1 MEMGSAASQNPT
13 ARRHTCPV
21 CSAETWST
29 EAEDAPCRNCGKPL
43 PLDKHVPLETLA
55 SAVLSPPKSPM
66 DETLTSY
73 LAAPL
78 PEEVLRK
85 SANPANLFGKY
96 VFLHE
101 IGRGA
106 TGTVLKAW
114 DTYLSRHVA
123 LKFLH
128 SSATRTIE
136 LDDSQRVQDFLRE
149 ARLAARLRHPHIV
162 QIHEVD
168 CREGRY
174 FISMDFIGGGTLAER
189 IHGTGESRTPTRFY
203 HEPRR
208 FLELLHT
215 IALAVHHAHRQSPP
229 VVHRDL
235 KPQNV
240 LLDGQDKPF
249 VADFGLAGEVQGGP
263 LAGAGGV
270 RGTPAYM
277 APEQALGRTEEID
290 PRTDVYS
297 LGVILFEMLAG
308 EAPFKGENI
317 PSVLRKVVTQDPDV
331 PGRVADR
338 ILGASKELAACPPAL
353 RAALDGICL
362 KALAKKREDRY
373 ESALQF
379 AGALA
384 PHFREAEDVP
394 VAEPPRKPIRGLT
407 VALAGTLIAL
417 AGVASLRWIAPRP
430 AAAPAPRPGDDL
442 ALLASRCLASGEWAA
457 LRDVTAELRRRAP
470 EHPKL
475 AGLEAAIAS
484 RGAEIERH
492 RREWDDLM
500 GRLRAGAAFP
510 DDLDR
515 RLAAFPEL
523 KADLRRELSLV
534 LTQRESTLL
543 QQTEALAAGGP
554 SPAWTAPETKSRAAA
569 LRAGLKDLFAVSSTL
584 RDGFDSRPL
593 TAAGARLDALLA
605 YLGTWSL
612 RINLHPFAE
621 FSIRSDQAE
630 LAHDFTPSRFEG
642 IEIRAD
648 EPLLEVAWP
657 SFRDPRRR
665 WSGRLPSLSP
675 GDTLVVSGD
684 PEHPELRVER
694 P

>member
-1 MEMGSAASQNPT
+1 MEFGSAASQNPT

-29 EAEDAPCRNCGKPL
+29 GADDAPCHNCGKPL
-43 PLDKHVPLETLA
+43 PIDGPLPIESFA

-106 TGTVLKAW
+106 TGTVLKGW

-128 SSATRTIE
+128 PSATRTIE

-189 IHGTGESRTPTRFY
+189 IHGTAEARTPTRFY

-249 VADFGLAGEVQGGP
+249 VADFGLAGEIQGGP

-308 EAPFKGENI
+308 EAPFKGDNI

-338 ILGASKELAACPPAL
+338 NLGAAKELAACPREF

-362 KALAKKREDRY
+362 KALSKKREDRY

-379 AGALA
+379 AGALS
-384 PHFREAEDVP
+384 PFLQEADAGP
-394 VAEPPRKPIRGLT
+394 ASEPPRRKIRVLT
-407 VALAGTLIAL
+407 LALAGILFAL
-417 AGVASLRWIAPRP
+417 AGVAVWRGAGGRP
-430 AAAPAPRPGDDL
+430 AAAPAARPGDDL
-442 ALLASRCLASGEWAA
+442 ALLASRCLAAGEWTS
-457 LRDVTAELRRRAP
+457 LRDVVKELRRRAP

-475 AGLEAAIAS
+475 AGLEGTITS
-484 RGAEIERH
+484 RDAEIERH
-492 RREWDDLM
+492 RRDWAELM
-500 GRLRAGAAFP
+500 GRLRAGGEFP
-510 DDLDR
+510 DDLER

-523 KADLRRELSLV
+523 RADLRSELSLV
-534 LTQRESTLL
+534 LTQREASLI
-543 QQTEALAAGGP
+543 QQTDALAGSGP
-554 SPAWTAPETKSRAAA
+554 SPAWTAAESKSRAAA
-569 LRAGLKDLFAVSSTL
+569 LRAGLRDLVGVSSTF
-584 RDGFDSRPL
+584 RDGFDTRPL
-593 TAAGARLDALLA
+593 MAAAARLDALIA

-621 FSIRSDQAE
+621 FSVRGEQSE
-630 LAHDFTPSRFEG
+630 LAHDFTPARFEG
-642 IEIRAD
+642 MEIRPD

-657 SFRDPRRR
+657 SFRDSRRR